1 MFNLNENIHV
11 MNKFFHIVN
20 SGMSTDKAF
29 PTALRIKM

>member
-29 PTALRIKM
+29 RLH